1 MKITKVLLRWY
12 KSFNVNYMGYIDR
25 RDDVLSRPWNC
36 FKDNEQ
42 NHVIEYPFIEI
53 PIEEDITTIVG
64 ANESGKSHLLSAIY
78 KVLTGYDWN
87 DDSQFDRTDLCYYSP
102 VRNQNVNLWPYIGLQ
117 FTFTKNEIAKI
128 NEFLSKEQISI
139 KVTAKQTTLTL
150 ILGQQ
155 NNKVAA
161 DLYIGDKHI
170 ELSKESLSNFRKLLP
185 DIKFIHSD
193 IPISDSID
201 IRSLVYK
208 YDAKNEEENNYFY
221 NYDIAQGVAKKIAKL
236 SLPLINQTVTD
247 DFLNQLQN
255 LKDQLSDKSN
265 EKRESVQLE
274 FLLFRDVLNISRET
288 LEVISSLR
296 DSDRGYIESYISTWN
311 REIERKLNLSQYWQQ
326 DEFFSLQV
334 NYKRG
339 IIYFEITDRT
349 GSVYTFKERSSGLK
363 YFLSY
368 YIQAKALGNTKE
380 DQDSIILMDE
390 PDSFLSILGQRNLL
404 LIFESLI
411 SPELSKQKRQLIYTT
426 HSPFL
431 INRNF
436 PRRIR
441 LVRKGHAEEG
451 TQFIPEGRI
460 RRYEPVRS
468 ALGVDCAQTLFMG
481 ATNLV
486 LEGATDQFLISELI
500 RTFISTINASD
511 FLNLNS
517 IVLTSAESAPA
528 VEKLVASSQW
538 GDEVNPAIVVLLDG
552 DKAGEDVRKRLT
564 GKARKA
570 KKLLEEEFVV
580 TINEAI
586 LDYEE
591 HHKVVTTEDILPL
604 SLYKQSV
611 ISYLAKWYPDL
622 ANKEKSKKI
631 KEIIDD
637 PNFGKDGVVEG
648 TRNLFSTL
656 IFEENRDYDKLG
668 VLQEAISIL
677 QKDFDREKFE
687 DLSKRTSKLC
697 QFLMTRLY
705 SAETS
710 LLRESGSRSIE
721 RLIGDSQKKFR
732 ESISVYDLLLLI
744 QRLEREAEF
753 LGVDGDDL
761 RNKLRILKI
770 KVEDIRKSEQQ
781 RIVDKQWTY
790 WNNVLESIRKNPLEP
805 ILPEEK
811 TYNDYISLEDSSVDS
826 DLDCVTENEDKSQ
839 EMVDINP
846 LNASDLDS

>member
-12 KSFNVNYMGYIDR
+12 KSFNINYTGYTDR
-25 RDDVLSRPWNC
+25 RDDILSRPWNR
-36 FKDNEQ
+36 FHDNEQ
-42 NHVIEYPFIEI
+42 DQTVEYQFIEI

-78 KVLTGYDWN
+78 KVLTGYDW
-87 DDSQFDRTDLCYYSP
+87 DDKSQFNRTDLCYYAP
-102 VRNQNVNLWPYIGLQ
+102 VRNQNVDLWPYIGLQ
-117 FTFTKNEIAKI
+117 FTVSKDELANLNK
-128 NEFLSKEQISI
+128 FLSE
-139 KVTAKQTTLTL
+139 TTTSTKASQKHPITL
-150 ILGQQ
+150 IIGRQSSEE
-155 NNKVAA
+155 VA
-161 DLYIGDKHI
+161 DLYIGDKCI
-170 ELSKESLSNFRKLLP
+170 KLNEEALSEFRKLLP
-185 DIKFIHSD
+185 SIKFIRSD
-193 IPISDSID
+193 IPISDSIN
-201 IRSLVYK
+201 IRSLINK
-208 YDAKNEEENNYFY
+208 YNVLEEESNYFY
-221 NYDIAQGVAKKIAKL
+221 DYDSVQDVAKKIAKL
-236 SLPLINQTVTD
+236 SLPIVNQPMSDVFLSELQQLKNKLINQSIETRD
-247 DFLNQLQN
+247 
-255 LKDQLSDKSN
+255 
-265 EKRESVQLE
+265 SVQLE
-274 FLLFRDVLNISRET
+274 LLLFKDVLNISRET
-288 LEVISSLR
+288 LQIISELR
-296 DSDRGYIESYISTWN
+296 DSDRGFVESYISTWN
-311 REIERKLNLSQYWQQ
+311 REIERKLNLSRYWQQ
-326 DEFFSLQV
+326 DEFFTLQV

-339 IIYFEITDRT
+339 ILYFEITDRT

-368 YIQAKALGNTKE
+368 YIQAKALGNTQEEK
-380 DQDSIILMDE
+380 DSIILMDE
-390 PDSFLSILGQRNLL
+390 PDSFLSILGQKNLL

-500 RTFISTINASD
+500 RTFINTTNASD

-538 GDEVNPAIVVLLDG
+538 GDEVNPAIVVLLDA
-552 DKAGEDVRKRLT
+552 DKAGEEVRKRLT

-570 KKLLEEEFVV
+570 KKLLDDEFVV
-580 TINEAI
+580 MLNEAV

-591 HHKVVTTEDILPL
+591 NHKVVTTEDILPL
-604 SLYKQSV
+604 SLYKKSV
-611 ISYLAKWYPDL
+611 ISYLDKWYRNL
-622 ANKEKSKKI
+622 GNKEQNKKVI
-631 KEIIDD
+631 EILDD
-637 PNFGKDGVVEG
+637 NNFGKEGVVEG
-648 TRNLFSTL
+648 TRHLFSTL
-656 IFEENRDYDKLG
+656 IFNDNRDYDKLG
-668 VLQEAISIL
+668 ILQEAIVIL
-677 QKDFDREKFE
+677 QKDSDKEIFN
-687 DLSKRTSKLC
+687 DLSQRTSKLC
-697 QFLMTRLY
+697 QFLIARLD
-705 SAETS
+705 SAESS
-710 LLRESGSRSIE
+710 LLRESGSRLIE

-732 ESISVYDLLLLI
+732 ESISVYDLLLLV

-761 RNKLRILKI
+761 RNKLRSLKI
-770 KVEDIRKSEQQ
+770 RVEDIRKTEQQ
-781 RIVDKQWTY
+781 RILGKQWKF

-805 ILPEEK
+805 ILPNER
-811 TYNDYISLEDSSVDS
+811 DYLLLEDTTVAPTLDCQENGEAELQEMTDVSSSNSS
-826 DLDCVTENEDKSQ
+826 DLES
-839 EMVDINP
+839 
-846 LNASDLDS
+846 